1 MWQTV
6 SPEYMKV
13 EVVLRGEGN
22 VTTDCRYVSNNSA
35 DGSRIKPRRVYMQ
48 VCGFIGKM
56 RCTHS

>member
-1 MWQTV
+1 
-6 SPEYMKV
+6 MKV